1 MSEEIWELLKQQMP
15 LSVLCH
21 SLIGN
26 EANCFSVCVFVVS
39 IFFEASG
46 YVIAGLGMIEKKR
59 QPRIRDSYNMGW
71 VEQLPA
77 DRQADMQTGR

>member
-1 MSEEIWELLKQQMP
+1 MP

-26 EANCFSVCVFVVS
+26 EANFFSIRVFAVTAVY
-39 IFFEASG
+39 IFEASG
-46 YVIAGLGMIEKKR
+46 YVISGLGMIEKKR

-71 VEQLPA
+71 VEQPPA